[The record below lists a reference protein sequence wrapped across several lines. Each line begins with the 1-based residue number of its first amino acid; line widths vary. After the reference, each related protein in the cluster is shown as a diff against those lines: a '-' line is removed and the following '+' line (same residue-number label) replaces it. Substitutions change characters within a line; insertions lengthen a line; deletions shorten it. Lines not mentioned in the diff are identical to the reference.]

1 MRNPNGYGNIC
12 KLSGN
17 RRKPWRVRVTSH
29 WEYTDNVTGKVLQ
42 SVTQEQLINKTV
54 KQRQVLKTLG
64 YFTTRA
70 EAMKALAAYNENPY
84 DLTVNTLTFA
94 EVYDK
99 WSDEHFENIVPS
111 AVRTW
116 KSAYN
121 YCQPLYNLKFKD
133 IRAYH
138 LEQTI
143 KDAQVGDNTKAR
155 MKSLFN
161 LMYKWAIKHEITGT
175 DYAVLCDS
183 VKKGKPAIE
192 RVPFSDDEIQT
203 LWDNIDFPFVDMIL
217 IGIYTG
223 FRPQELAIL
232 KVKDIDWSKKT
243 VKGGLKTDA
252 GRNRIV
258 PIHPGIEELVK
269 KNYDKAREM
278 HSDTLFN
285 DKNGQQGT
293 NLTYDKYR
301 GRFTKVMKRF
311 NMEHRP
317 HDTRHTFITIGK
329 RSNVDEYILK
339 LIAGHAI
346 NDVTEKVYTHRT
358 VADMRDEILK
368 IDCSHR

>member
-1 MRNPNGYGNIC
+1 MRNPNGYGNIS
-12 KLSGN
+12 KLNGN
-17 RRKPWRVRVTSH
+17 RRKPWRARRT
-29 WEYTDNVTGKVLQ
+29 TGWIYVDESGNQVLNPSQ
-42 SVTQEQLINKTV
+42 NDLTAGRV
-54 KQRQVLKTLG
+54 KQKQQYAAIG
-64 YFTTRA
+64 YFATRA
-70 EAMKALAAYNENPY
+70 EAIKALAAYNEDPY

-99 WSDEHFENIVPS
+99 WSDEHFEKIVPS

-116 KSAYN
+116 KSAYS

-175 DYAVLCDS
+175 DYAALCDS

-203 LWDNIDFPFVDMIL
+203 LWDNIDFPFVDMVL

-232 KVKDIDWSKKT
+232 KVEDINWVEKT

-258 PIHPGIEELVK
+258 PIHPGVEELVK
-269 KNYDKAREM
+269 KNYDEALEM

-293 NLTYDKYR
+293 YLTYDKYR
-301 GRFTKVMKRF
+301 GRFGKVMKKCK
-311 NMEHRP
+311 MSHRP
-317 HDTRHTFITIGK
+317 HDTRHTFITMAK

-339 LIAGHAI
+339 LIVGHAI

-358 VADMRDEILK
+358 VADMRDEMLK
-368 IDCSHR
+368 IDCSHQ